1 MKDFSC
7 KNPADMYYNSIR
19 EKTDKLKADGG
30 VLMHG
35 PVMDKL
41 ILQENTEM
49 LIRLY
54 KKGKITK
61 EAIADELKI
70 SLDDVE
76 KLLSK

>member
-1 MKDFSC
+1 
-7 KNPADMYYNSIR
+7 
-19 EKTDKLKADGG
+19 
-30 VLMHG
+30 MHG

-61 EAIADELKI
+61 EAIAEELKI